1 MRKIRQ
7 KRTLILRIV
16 LFQTPITYHTRDI
29 AMPARKPRK
38 LPSADLRLRYKLFLE
53 IGTLIT
59 LLLLILAF
67 KINLEAKSDFNIP
80 IQGQEVVQMEEIIQ
94 TNQEQKPPPPPRP
107 PVPVE
112 VPDDEVFEDVELD
125 LDVFIDI
132 DEPLDIPPPPH
143 PAEEVEKEPEAEI
156 FFVVE
161 EMPELIGGLREL
173 QQKIE
178 YPQMA
183 KMAGVEGRVT
193 VQFVVDE
200 DGSVTDAIVL
210 KGIGAGCDE
219 EALRAVLSSKFK
231 PGKQRGKPVKVKMS
245 LPVTFKLR

>member
-125 LDVFIDI
+125 LDVFMDI
-132 DEPLDIPPPPH
+132 DEPLDIPPPP
-143 PAEEVEKEPEAEI
+143 PAEEVEEEPEAEI

>member
-1 MRKIRQ
+1 LRKIRQ

-125 LDVFIDI
+125 LDVFMDI
-132 DEPLDIPPPPH
+132 DEPLDIPPPP
-143 PAEEVEKEPEAEI
+143 PAEEVEEEPEAEI

>member
-1 MRKIRQ
+1 M
-7 KRTLILRIV
+7 
-16 LFQTPITYHTRDI
+16 
-29 AMPARKPRK
+29 
-38 LPSADLRLRYKLFLE
+38 
-53 IGTLIT
+53 
-59 LLLLILAF
+59 
-67 KINLEAKSDFNIP
+67 
-80 IQGQEVVQMEEIIQ
+80 
-94 TNQEQKPPPPPRP
+94 
-107 PVPVE
+107 
-112 VPDDEVFEDVELD
+112 
-125 LDVFIDI
+125 
-132 DEPLDIPPPPH
+132 DIPPPPA
-143 PAEEVEKEPEAEI
+143 PAEEVEEEPEAEI

-173 QQKIE
+173 QQKIN

-193 VQFVVDE
+193 VQFVVNE
-200 DGSVTDAIVL
+200 EGSVTDAVVL